1 MQQVAK
7 TRTGGVS
14 KNHRLNHSPSTT
26 TAALTQKIAE
36 LAVANDELLRSR
48 QRIVAVEESVRKEI
62 AGRLHGSVQNR
73 LLVLLQRLTQLQQAA
88 PAGDLAVELE
98 SLVQGIGEPLE
109 RDLRSITYQLYPP
122 ILRLGLV
129 PSLETLCDSF
139 YGTLSVDMELD
150 EELVRQELENY
161 AFIQDEVKLSA
172 YRIVDEALGNAL
184 KHSKASQVV
193 VRLELTA
200 DQQLSVTVRD
210 NGCGFDAASANYGL
224 GISLIKDYAEVVG
237 GAGVVNSTP
246 GGGTE
251 VVASVPLKGAD

>member
-1 MQQVAK
+1 MNRRPNQSVETA
-7 TRTGGVS
+7 
-14 KNHRLNHSPSTT
+14 

-36 LAVANDELLRSR
+36 LAVVNEELWRSR

-73 LLVLLQRLTQLQQAA
+73 LLVLLMRLTQVQQAA

-98 SLVQGIGEPLE
+98 SLVQEIGEPLE

-129 PSLETLCDSF
+129 PSVETLCDLF
-139 YGTLSVDMELD
+139 AGTLSVDMDLD
-150 EELVRQELENY
+150 KELVRQERKNHAL
-161 AFIQDEVKLSA
+161 IQDEVKLSA
-172 YRIVDEALGNAL
+172 YRIVEQALGNAL

-200 DQQLSVTVRD
+200 DQQLRVAVRD
-210 NGCGFDAASANYGL
+210 NGCGFDAASTNYGL

-237 GAGVVNSTP
+237 GEGVVHSTP
-246 GGGTE
+246 GDGTE
-251 VVASVPLKGAD
+251 VVASVPLNGAEAQHPAKVVPSG